1 MCKYCEQV
9 PDYDPYSPADYWDN
23 EIDLSIVST
32 WPKLRMGVSPD
43 HRYYIAACGDDRAWY
58 YPKYCPEC
66 GRKL

>member
-9 PDYDPYSPADYWDN
+9 PNYDPYYPEEYWDN
-23 EIDLSIVST
+23 EVDLSLAPT
-32 WPKLRMGVSPD
+32 WTKMRMGVSPD
-43 HRYYIAACGDDRAWY
+43 HRYYIAAYGDDRAWY